1 MNTKKNRP
9 VSPAGTEKTV
19 LIAAAILILMALAVN
34 EWTLA
39 LWSCPDGG
47 FARDDR
53 LRIVAFE
60 VLCLLGGAGLIVYR
74 KRPITINILLSSVT
88 LIVCFSLGEIVLRLF
103 YPQIGG
109 RSEQEVFFAYHD
121 TLGWQFIPGK
131 TGVLVSKHEYENFIA
146 INSAGMRDREYPLA
160 KPPGKR
166 RVAVL
171 GDSFTAGLG
180 VKDGEVFTE
189 VLENSFGEK
198 AEVLN
203 FGINGFGP
211 TQEYLLL
218 KDRVLSYHPD
228 LVLMVFYIGN
238 DFDDTTNLSAWI
250 DGYERPRA
258 VLDKMGRV
266 VFTNIPVPKTSRPRN
281 ERQRTCSLPRSHLID
296 FFDRII
302 HQRRDKY
309 ALDVLPPEVRLC
321 RKDTDPAVAAALPLL
336 RGILREADNLCRRHG
351 SRFALVLAPTV
362 AQIYEQIYWE
372 RIKKVYQLRDEDF
385 DLFHPNKLLSGLA
398 AELGI
403 TVLDLTPELRAAA
416 ARGTELYYY
425 KNRHW
430 NAAGH
435 RTAALAISA
444 WLQRNMLLTQ

>member
-1 MNTKKNRP
+1 MEVKREAAKATAVRITLI
-9 VSPAGTEKTV
+9 VAV
-19 LIAAAILILMALAVN
+19 VMIIAALAIN
-34 EWTLA
+34 EWTLGR
-39 LWSCPDGG
+39 WTCPGG
-47 FARDDR
+47 YFEKDDR
-53 LRIVAFE
+53 LRIAVFQA
-60 VLCLLGGAGLIVYR
+60 LCFLGGAGLLVFR
-74 KRPITINILLSSVT
+74 KKTVTVNILLFSAT
-88 LIVCFSLGEIVLRLF
+88 LLIFFSLAEATLRLF
-103 YPQIGG
+103 SPQIGG

-131 TGVLVSKHEYENFIA
+131 TGVLVSKHEYENFIT

-180 VKDGEVFTE
+180 VKDAEVFTE
-189 VLENSFGEK
+189 VLEGTMGEK
-198 AEVLN
+198 TEVLN

-218 KDRVLSYHPD
+218 KDRVLPYHPD

-258 VLDKMGRV
+258 VLDKTGRV

-281 ERQRTCSLPRSHLID
+281 QRQGTCSLPRSHLID

-336 RGILREADNLCRRHG
+336 RGILREADSRCRRHG

-398 AELGI
+398 VELGI
-403 TVLDLTPELRAAA
+403 PVLDLTPELRAAA

-435 RTAALAISA
+435 RTVALAISA
-444 WLQRNMLLTQ
+444 WLKRNKLLTE

>member
-1 MNTKKNRP
+1 MKNNRT

-19 LIAAAILILMALAVN
+19 LIAGAILILTALAVN
-34 EWTLA
+34 EWTLT
-39 LWSCPDGG
+39 LWTCPTGG
-47 FARDDR
+47 FAGDDR
-53 LRIVAFE
+53 LRIVVFQA
-60 VLCLLGGAGLIVYR
+60 LCLIGGAGLIVYR
-74 KRPITINILLSSVT
+74 KRPITINILLLTGT
-88 LIVCFSLGEIVLRLF
+88 LLACFSLGELVLRLF

-109 RSEQEVFFAYHD
+109 RSEQEIFFAYHD

-131 TGVLVSKHEYENFIA
+131 TGVLVSKHEYENLIT
-146 INSAGMRDREYPLA
+146 INSAGMRDREYPLD
-160 KPPGKR
+160 KSPGKR

-180 VKDGEVFTE
+180 VKEGEVFTE
-189 VLENSFGEK
+189 VLENSLGEK
-198 AEVLN
+198 TEVLN

-218 KDRVLSYHPD
+218 KDRVLSYQPD

-258 VLDKMGRV
+258 VLDKTGRV

-302 HQRRDKY
+302 HQRQDKY

-336 RGILREADNLCRRHG
+336 REILRETDSLCRRHG

-362 AQIYEQIYWE
+362 AQIYDQIYWE
-372 RIKKVYQLRDEDF
+372 RIKKVYQLRDDNF
-385 DLFHPNKLLSGLA
+385 DLFHPNKLLSGIG

-403 TVLDLTPELRAAA
+403 PVLDLTPELLAAA
-416 ARGTELYYY
+416 ARGAELYYY

-435 RTAALAISA
+435 RAAARAIYS
-444 WLQRNMLLTQ
+444 WLQQNKLLTQ

>member
-1 MNTKKNRP
+1 MTKNK
-9 VSPAGTEKTV
+9 PAGPPGAGKV
-19 LIAAAILILMALAVN
+19 ILIVAVTLFLAALAVN

-53 LRIVAFE
+53 LRIAGFQAF
-60 VLCLLGGAGLIVYR
+60 CLLSGTALLLNR
-74 KRPITINILLSSVT
+74 NKPLTLNILLLAGT
-88 LIVCFSLGEIVLRLF
+88 LLACLSFGEIILRLF

-131 TGVLVSKHEYENFIA
+131 TGVLVSKHEYENFIT

-180 VKDGEVFTE
+180 VKDAEVFTE
-189 VLENSFGEK
+189 VLEGTLGEK
-198 AEVLN
+198 TEVLN

-218 KDRVLSYHPD
+218 KDRVLPYHPD

-258 VLDKMGRV
+258 VLDKTGRV

-281 ERQRTCSLPRSHLID
+281 QRQGTCSLPRSHLID

-336 RGILREADNLCRRHG
+336 RGILREADSRCRRHG

-398 AELGI
+398 VELGI
-403 TVLDLTPELRAAA
+403 PVLDLTPELRAAA

-435 RTAALAISA
+435 RTVALAISA
-444 WLQRNMLLTQ
+444 WLKRNKLLTE